1 MNRGLGVA
9 STVTDR
15 PTRRP
20 ELACSSLR
28 ALLLGE
34 NGSHMYLNPLDSVH
48 HLLIGSFL
56 NYILTFST
64 LLIAMATFLS
74 E

>member
-9 STVTDR
+9 GTVTDR
-15 PTRRP
+15 LILRP
-20 ELACSSLR
+20 ELACPSLP
-28 ALLLGE
+28 ALLLRE
-34 NGSHMYLNPLDSVH
+34 NDSHMYFNSLDSVH

-56 NYILTFST
+56 KYVLTFST